1 MIAPAMSVE
10 SLIVIVAALLIG
22 SIGKAITGFGLP
34 LIAIPVMAVFIGV
47 ETAVVVMVIPATY
60 SNVVLLREF
69 RGSVARLRG
78 LWLAIGIGLAGIAIG
93 TWLLKTLEPGI
104 LSLVLSGWIGVYLL
118 TQISGINVPVRIAR
132 GRGVLSATIGI
143 GGICQGATG
152 IAGPIVVTMLHA
164 MKLERPVLV
173 FACSGADRPRPRSAV
188 GHHRDRRH
196 CQGATGIAGPI
207 VVTMLH
213 AMKLERPVLVFA
225 FSAVF
230 FAYGV
235 AQIASMAVLGLF
247 TWERFIQGLIALIP
261 VVIGLPVGL
270 WLGRRISAR
279 AFNICVIV
287 LLSVMG
293 LKLAHDGIA
302 VLGL

>member
-173 FACSGADRPRPRSAV
+173 FA
-188 GHHRDRRH
+188 
-196 CQGATGIAGPI
+196 
-207 VVTMLH
+207 
-213 AMKLERPVLVFA
+213 